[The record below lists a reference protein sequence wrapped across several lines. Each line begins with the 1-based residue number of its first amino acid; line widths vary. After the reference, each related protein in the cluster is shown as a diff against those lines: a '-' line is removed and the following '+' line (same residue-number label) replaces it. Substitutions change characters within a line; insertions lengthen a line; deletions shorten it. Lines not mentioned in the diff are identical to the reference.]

1 MSSGEKITLNN
12 IHGKD
17 VEVTAAQVGDLIA
30 TLQCLPEAIEN
41 GSGDDLEHTAG
52 VLKQRLEDMGITF
65 DRRETEDYQS
75 EIADDLEVEEG
86 ADEAPKP

>member
-52 VLKQRLEDMGITF
+52 VLKQRLEDIGHHLRSPR
-65 DRRETEDYQS
+65 DRGLPERNRGRS
-75 EIADDLEVEEG
+75 
-86 ADEAPKP
+86 